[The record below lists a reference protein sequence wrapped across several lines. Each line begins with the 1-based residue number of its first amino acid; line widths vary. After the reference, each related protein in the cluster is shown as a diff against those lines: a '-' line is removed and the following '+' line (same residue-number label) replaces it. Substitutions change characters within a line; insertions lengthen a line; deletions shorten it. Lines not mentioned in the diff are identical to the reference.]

1 MLTTLRHIARRAL
14 QRRSGHLLLALLA
27 ALWLALPLSADSAAP
42 PPMNP
47 AAELAQDGDH
57 CTHHSADVNSGA
69 HHHGDNHTCHC
80 AQACHASPVA
90 LFGQP
95 VAPAPTARQP
105 MPIHRPHAFAST
117 SRTPLYRPPIRLVA

>member
-42 PPMNP
+42 PPMNT
-47 AAELAQDGDH
+47 AAELAQGGDH
-57 CTHHSADVNSGA
+57 CPHHSADTDTGA

-90 LFGQP
+90 LTDQNAAAVPGG
-95 VAPAPTARQP
+95 RQP
-105 MPIHRPHAFAST
+105 MPIHQPHAFAST
-117 SRTPLYRPPIRLVA
+117 SRIPLYRPPILLAA